1 VAIKR
6 AFGVVAIAADSLIV
20 SHVNCRNGPMAA
32 VPSRS
37 RRQQLLD
44 SRRLRE
50 LAERR
55 REVRVIGLHDPGL
68 AVGQVGRRPE
78 QESLAAGLDAETA
91 RGLPPPGGGGVRRP
105 LRRGAPL
112 AAQGGLTAPATR
124 SGLAVGLGG
133 LADRAQT
140 APHNRAHAF

>member
-6 AFGVVAIAADSLIV
+6 AFDVVAIAADSLIV

-78 QESLAAGLDAETA
+78 QESLAAGLDAE
-91 RGLPPPGGGGVRRP
+91 PPGACRRP
-105 LRRGAPL
+105 EAVEFGGPCAAAHRWRLR
-112 AAQGGLTAPATR
+112 AA
-124 SGLAVGLGG
+124 
-133 LADRAQT
+133 
-140 APHNRAHAF
+140 